1 VNDYDPALR
10 KREGIDVA
18 TKAQRRQATQNRIKA
33 LSHPLRAEAFRLI
46 RDRGPLSPRGLSKEL
61 EADVRAVS
69 YHVRKLREFNCIE
82 EVETRPVRGAI
93 EHFYRATEE
102 HMIDTEE
109 WGELAD
115 AEPQMAQALTDEFMQ
130 SVVDDYSESRRA
142 GVVALDEQFWIVRTP
157 LVLDSLGVMEVL
169 DASQRYED
177 EVLEI
182 TARSARRR
190 SSNGA
195 EPVPTSHSV
204 VFFKM
209 PKRPGPG

>member
-1 VNDYDPALR
+1 M
-10 KREGIDVA
+10 DVA

-46 RDRGPLSPRGLSKEL
+46 RDRGPLSPRGVSREL
-61 EADVRAVS
+61 EADVRTVS
-69 YHVRKLREFNCIE
+69 YHVRKLRDFNCIE
-82 EVETRPVRGAI
+82 EVEARPVRGAI

-115 AEPQMAQALTDEFMQ
+115 AEPQMAQALTDDFMQ
-130 SVVDDYSESRRA
+130 CVVDDYSESRRA
-142 GVVALDEQFWIVRTP
+142 GVVGLDEEFWIVRTP
-157 LVLDSLGVMEVL
+157 LVLDSAGVMEVL
-169 DASQRYED
+169 DASQRYEN

-182 TARSARRR
+182 ATRSAQRV
-190 SSNGA
+190 GKDEA

-209 PKRPGPG
+209 PKRSRPK

>member
-1 VNDYDPALR
+1 M
-10 KREGIDVA
+10 A

-46 RDRGPLSPRGLSKEL
+46 RDKGPLSPRGLSIEL
-61 EADVRAVS
+61 EADVRTVS
-69 YHVRKLREFNCIE
+69 YHVRKLRDFNCIE
-82 EVETRPVRGAI
+82 EIETRPVRGAI

-109 WGELAD
+109 WCELAD

-142 GVVALDEQFWIVRTP
+142 GVVALDEEFWIVRTP
-157 LVLDSLGVMEVL
+157 LVLDSEGVMEVL
-169 DASQRYED
+169 EASQSYEN

-182 TARSARRR
+182 AARSTQRR
-190 SSNGA
+190 ST
-195 EPVPTSHSV
+195 EETDPVSTSHSV

-209 PKRPGPG
+209 PKKGRPG